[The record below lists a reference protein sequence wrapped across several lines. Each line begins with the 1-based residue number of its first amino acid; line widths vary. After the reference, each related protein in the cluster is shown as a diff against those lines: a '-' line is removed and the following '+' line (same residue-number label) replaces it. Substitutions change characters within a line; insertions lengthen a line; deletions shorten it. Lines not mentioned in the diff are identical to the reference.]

1 MKITS
6 KVFPIIFNNLPLIL
20 ISIFFS
26 FSLTNCEQA
35 EKKPSKMPQAQRGKV
50 IFDKYCVSCHGAH
63 GDGIGASN
71 LETKPADLTTIVSRR
86 RLKKFP
92 VAEIARYIDG
102 RQFAK
107 SHGEREM
114 PIWGK
119 VFSEQENMTLKEI
132 KGKLGD
138 LIGYLASIQD
148 K

>member
-71 LETKPADLTTIVSRR
+71 LETKPADLTTIVARR

-102 RQFAK
+102 RQFIA
-107 SHGEREM
+107 SHGSREM
-114 PIWGK
+114 PIWGDI
-119 VFSEQENMTLKEI
+119 FSKENDGSE
-132 KGKLGD
+132 GD
-138 LIGYLASIQD
+138 LQGKMAELVAYLMSIQE
-148 K
+148 